1 MRREIKCILYIIYK
15 LNQHPYLVEFR
26 RMDTAEFRR
35 DTVEFRRDTVE
46 FRRVRTEF
54 PRAAKNILRIT
65 EWGYVYV
72 YKFLRG

>member
-1 MRREIKCILYIIYK
+1 MQREIKEILRIIYK

-65 EWGYVYV
+65 EWGY
-72 YKFLRG
+72 F